1 MVELANTTR
10 GLLDTSVVIDLEQL
24 DASELPDEMAISAL
38 TLAELAA
45 GPFAA
50 SKQDMSARRLD
61 RLQRT
66 EAAFDPLPFDADAAR
81 AYGRIVAAVLE
92 AGRKPRGPRMVDLLI
107 ASTALAH
114 GLPIY
119 TRNPKDLNGLED
131 LLNIHSV

>member
-1 MVELANTTR
+1 VVELANTTR

-45 GPFAA
+45 GPYAA
-50 SKQDMSARRLD
+50 STQDVSARRLD

-119 TRNPKDLNGLED
+119 TRNPKDLNGLGE